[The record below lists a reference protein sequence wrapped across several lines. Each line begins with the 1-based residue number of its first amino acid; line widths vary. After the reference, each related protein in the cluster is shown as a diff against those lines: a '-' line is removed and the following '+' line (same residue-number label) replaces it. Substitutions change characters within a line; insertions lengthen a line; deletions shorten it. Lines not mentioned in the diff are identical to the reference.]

1 MLGTDFPALKNG
13 EQQECESYIVNT
25 DLIEH
30 FHHLNSGRLLLLI
43 YFKRKRENLSHL
55 VHLVDDFNIEEANYY
70 SCDPKSIR
78 NPD

>member
-1 MLGTDFPALKNG
+1 MVNNW
-13 EQQECESYIVNT
+13 ECESYIVNT

-43 YFKRKRENLSHL
+43 YFRRKRENLLHLVHL
-55 VHLVDDFNIEEANYY
+55 VHLVDDFNIEEGEEANYY